1 MDERSQT
8 SVAGPRTTKPGWV
21 LATVCG
27 ALALVSIDVTVLHVV
42 APTISRDLGASD
54 AELLWIIDIFPFV
67 IAPLLLS
74 AGVLSDRYGRRLFL
88 VAGLLVFVAAS
99 AAAAFSPTPGFLIAA
114 RAAMAVGAAGVLP
127 PTMSL
132 LRVAYPDRQKRVRAV
147 AIWSMSSAA
156 AAAAGPVIGGF
167 ILEHSTWGA
176 VFLINVPLA
185 ALVIA
190 AAVRWVPESRS
201 DRPGST
207 DLVSQGLAIA
217 TILSAAV
224 AVNSLAEHHTLVFV
238 AGLAVA
244 IALGAAFVARQ
255 RRISRRGVQPTL
267 DVALF
272 RNAAFSSALIAVALA
287 MFAIVGL
294 ELQFARY
301 LQLDRGLAPLDAAI
315 TLIPLAVATIV
326 GALLSPWV
334 LRRLGHRATIAGTLV
349 VAGVAL
355 ASLALASDPVNLTLF
370 AGATALAGL
379 SIEIAAVGAN
389 DLIVSSAGVHEVGGA
404 AALEEISYDL
414 GGGFGTAVLG
424 AVAVSAPS
432 IAHGFHAA
440 VATSATLLA
449 VAGAGMV
456 IALRRHGRPEP
467 GSASGA

>member
-1 MDERSQT
+1 MNE
-8 SVAGPRTTKPGWV
+8 SVPLEVDGRRRTRPGLV

-42 APTISRDLGASD
+42 APTIARELPATD
-54 AELLWIIDIFPFV
+54 AELLWIIDAFPFV

-88 VAGLLVFVAAS
+88 VVGMALFAAAS
-99 AAAAFSPTPGFLIAA
+99 AAAAFAPGPVWLIAA
-114 RAAMAVGAAGVLP
+114 RAAMAVGAAGLLP

-156 AAAAGPVIGGF
+156 AAAAGPVIGGV
-167 ILEHSTWGA
+167 IVAHSWWGG
-176 VFLINVPLA
+176 VFLVNVPLA

-190 AAVRWVPESRS
+190 AALRWVPESRS

-207 DLVSQGLAIA
+207 DLVGQVLAIGA
-217 TILSAAV
+217 VLAAAV
-224 AVNSLAEHHTLVFV
+224 AANSLAEHHVEVFIGGTV
-238 AGLAVA
+238 LSLGL
-244 IALGAAFVARQ
+244 GWAFVRRQ
-255 RRISRRGVQPTL
+255 YGLGRRGEQPTL
-267 DVALF
+267 DMALF

-301 LQLDRGLAPLDAAI
+301 LQLERGFAPLDAAI
-315 TLIPLAVATIV
+315 ALVPLALATVV

-334 LRRLGHRATIAGTLV
+334 LRLLRHRATIALTLT
-349 VAGVAL
+349 VAG
-355 ASLALASDPVNLTLF
+355 LALAGLTLAGEPVNLAVF
-370 AGATALAGL
+370 AATTALAGL
-379 SIEIAAVGAN
+379 AIEIAAVSAN

-432 IAHGFHAA
+432 IAGGFHAA
-440 VATSATLLA
+440 VATSAGLLV
-449 VAGAGMV
+449 VAGLAMAW
-456 IALRRHGRPEP
+456 ALRRV
-467 GSASGA
+467 